1 MLRTLTMTTA
11 TWAPLPLRIALGLV
25 FIARGSQIVFGMFG
39 GPGFDVY
46 LNNTP
51 VPLGLTPPKLWLTLA
66 AFGQLVGGIMVLL
79 GLLTRVGAFIIG
91 SIMFVAIYGI
101 HWKYGFF
108 LRDNGVDGIEYAL
121 ALFCMC
127 VALMVEG
134 GGRGSVDATL

>member
-1 MLRTLTMTTA
+1 MLHSLTTTTA
-11 TWAPLPLRIALGLV
+11 TWSLLPLRIALGLI
-25 FIARGSQIVFGMFG
+25 FIARGSQIVFGAFG
-39 GPGFDVY
+39 GPGFDNY
-46 LNNTP
+46 LNRTP

-79 GLLTRVGAFIIG
+79 GLFTRVGAFILG
-91 SIMFVAIYGI
+91 SIMFVALYGI

-108 LRDNGVDGIEYAL
+108 LHDNGIDGIEYAL
-121 ALFCMC
+121 ALLCMC

>member
-1 MLRTLTMTTA
+1 MISSLTTTTA
-11 TWAPLPLRIALGLV
+11 TWSPLPLRIALGAV
-25 FIARGSQIVFGMFG
+25 FIARGSQIIFGAFG
-39 GPGFDVY
+39 GPGFDAW

-91 SIMFVAIYGI
+91 SVMFVAIYGI
-101 HWKYGFF
+101 HWRHGFF
-108 LRDNGVDGIEYAL
+108 LNDNGVDGIEYAL

-127 VALMVEG
+127 VALMIEG
-134 GGRGSVDATL
+134 GGRGSVDASM

>member
-1 MLRTLTMTTA
+1 MIRTLTMTTA

-25 FIARGSQIVFGMFG
+25 FIARGSQIVFGAFG
-39 GPGFDVY
+39 GPGFDTY

-51 VPLGLTPPKLWLTLA
+51 VPLGLTPPELWLTLA

-91 SIMFVAIYGI
+91 AIMFVAIYGI

-108 LRDNGVDGIEYAL
+108 LRDNGIDGIEYAL

-127 VALMVEG
+127 VALMIEG